1 MGKNILA
8 VYFSQTGQ
16 LKQILDHVV
25 RPMADSGHQVEFLE
39 VRPADPFPFPWAL
52 TDFFD
57 TVPDAVKG
65 IPTALQPWQ
74 TLRERYDLVV
84 LGWQPWHLSPS
95 IPISSM
101 LQDEKFKTL
110 IRDTPVVMVSGCR
123 NMWINAMERNKK
135 FLKDAG
141 ARLSGHIALVDRNP
155 NHLSYVTIF
164 HWMGTGRK
172 DRKWG
177 IFPRPGVSEAD
188 IRNAADFGKIIDK
201 HLVAGTWD
209 KLQPGLVAVKAV
221 EVKYSLMFIERK
233 AGKIF
238 RKWVAIMDRFPKR
251 KKQILVAY
259 QYYLAIALLIASPVI
274 LFVDFIFFRPFLQKR
289 IKKQKEY
296 YLSVALN

>member
-16 LKQILDHVV
+16 LKQILDQIVGPLAE
-25 RPMADSGHQVEFLE
+25 RGHQVELME
-39 VRPADPFPFPWAL
+39 VRPEDPFPFPWSL

-65 IPTALQPWQ
+65 VPTQLQPWR
-74 TLRERYDLVV
+74 TLREQYDLVV

-95 IPISSM
+95 IPISSI
-101 LQDEKFKTL
+101 LQDEKFKLL

-135 FLKDAG
+135 LLKDAG

-209 KLQPGLVAVKAV
+209 ELQPGLVAVRAV

-238 RKWVAIMDRFPKR
+238 RKWVAIIDKFPGR

-259 QYYLAIALLIASPVI
+259 KYYLAIALLVASPVI

-289 IKKQKEY
+289 IKQQKDY
-296 YLSVALN
+296 YLSVALK

>member
-1 MGKNILA
+1 MGKNILV

-16 LKQILDHVV
+16 LKQILDQIVG
-25 RPMADSGHQVEFLE
+25 PMAKSGHQVEFLE
-39 VRPADPFPFPWAL
+39 VRPVHSFPFPWAL

-65 IPTALQPWQ
+65 VPTALQPWQ

-101 LQDEKFKTL
+101 LQDEKFKSL

-123 NMWINAMERNKK
+123 NMWINAMEQNKK
-135 FLKDAG
+135 LLKGAG

-188 IRNAADFGKIIDK
+188 ILNAVNFGITVDK
-201 HLVAGTWD
+201 HLIDGTWD
-209 KLQPGLVAVKAV
+209 LLQPELVAVKAV

-259 QYYLAIALLIASPVI
+259 QYYLAIALLVASPVI

-289 IKKQKEY
+289 IKKQKDY
-296 YLSVALN
+296 YLSVALK